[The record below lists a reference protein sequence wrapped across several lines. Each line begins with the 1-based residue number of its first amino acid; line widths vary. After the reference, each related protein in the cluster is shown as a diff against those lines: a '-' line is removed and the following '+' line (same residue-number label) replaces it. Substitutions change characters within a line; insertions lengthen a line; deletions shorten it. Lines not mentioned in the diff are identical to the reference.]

1 MKMLLLSL
9 KILEV
14 QFLAETRKLPIILL
28 IDDIFAELDDG
39 NSRDF
44 LILLDTYQIILTTQR
59 PLSGDESSSD
69 FTCINLAS
77 GYTSS

>member
-14 QFLAETRKLPIILL
+14 RFLAETRKLPIILL

-59 PLSGDESSSD
+59 PLSGDESGSD